1 MKKLVHILSLFMI
14 IWNVSAQS
22 GTISGTIKNN
32 QNQPLEN
39 VNVVLKGTTI
49 GTRTNLEGQFTLNN
63 IQNGNHTVSIS
74 HIGFASK
81 EITINLANFN
91 DLGILIL
98 QENNQALEEIV
109 LNGKVNK
116 YRREEST
123 VVSKMPLKDIENP
136 QVYNAIP
143 SELLKEQ
150 VVTNFNDALKNATGV
165 TRLWESTGRNGD
177 GAEFYSMRGFA
188 VQPTMTNG
196 LPSLTNTTID
206 PINVDNIEV
215 IKGPSGTLFGSSVI
229 SYGGLINV
237 VTKKPYEQFG
247 GEISYINGTYGSN
260 RLTADINIPLKD
272 KIAIRVNSA
281 YTTEE
286 SFQDAGFSNAFFI
299 APSLKYEVSD
309 KLTFLVNTEFYK
321 NTSAK
326 ASMIFLSRYAPLS
339 FDNMS
344 LFEQNYK
351 KSFTSNDLTMN
362 NNSFNM
368 QMQALYKLSEN
379 WTSQTVLSKSTTKTN
394 GYYQYLWDSANG
406 DEFTRFISKADGTF
420 YTTDIQQ
427 NFIGDFKIG
436 KMRNRLVAGLDY
448 YNSRL
453 INGGAG
459 WIGYGTVSLVN
470 GTDTNGVDLNGDPLQ
485 TVLTQPGVDN
495 ALAGSFGGNTEANQE
510 VISAYVSDVLN
521 ITEKLSVM
529 ASLRLDYFDGKTSQY
544 DAEETKSQVAISPK
558 FGAVYQLIENK
569 VSVFGNYMNGFQ
581 NVAPITVADLD
592 GSNPRTKE
600 FDPEQANQYE
610 LGLKTSL
617 YKDVISASISYYN
630 IQVKDRV
637 ITDPNNINNSIQGGE
652 VESKG
657 IEISLVANPIKGLN
671 IITGFSK
678 NNAEVTKETPGDGY
692 LGLRPEEAG
701 PETLVNFWANYMITS
716 GQLKGFGIGFGGNYA
731 SEYKTLNRANIGT
744 FELPSYTVLNSALS
758 YDNSKFNVS
767 LKLNN
772 LLNEKYYSGWSTVTP
787 QRLRSITAGV
797 TYKF

>member
-1 MKKLVHILSLFMI
+1 MNRIVLTTLLLSSLVGFSQEKAD
-14 IWNVSAQS
+14 S
-22 GTISGTIKNN
+22 TK
-32 QNQPLEN
+32 
-39 VNVVLKGTTI
+39 VLKEVTVE
-49 GTRTNLEGQFTLNN
+49 GTRE
-63 IQNGNHTVSIS
+63 
-74 HIGFASK
+74 
-81 EITINLANFN
+81 
-91 DLGILIL
+91 
-98 QENNQALEEIV
+98 
-109 LNGKVNK
+109 NK
-116 YRREEST
+116 YKKESST
-123 VVSKMPLKDIENP
+123 TVSKMPLKDIENP
-136 QVYNAIP
+136 QMYNSIP
-143 SELLKEQ
+143 ANLLKEQ

-177 GAEFYSMRGFA
+177 GAEYYSMRGFS

-206 PINVDNIEV
+206 PINIDNIEV

-237 VTKKPYEQFG
+237 VTKKPHQMFG
-247 GEISYINGTYGSN
+247 GEISYNNGTYGSN
-260 RLTADINIPLKD
+260 RVTADVNLPLNEKAAVR
-272 KIAIRVNSA
+272 INSA

-286 SFQDAGFSNAFFI
+286 SFQDAGFSNTFFL
-299 APSLKYEVSD
+299 APSIKYEVND

-326 ASMIFLSRYAPLS
+326 SSMIFLSRYAPLS
-339 FDNMS
+339 FDSME
-344 LFEQNYK
+344 LFDRNYK
-351 KSFTSNDLTMN
+351 RSFTSNDLTMN

-368 QMQALYKLSEN
+368 QMQALYKLSN
-379 WTSQTVLSKSTTKTN
+379 YWTSQTVLSKSSTKTN

-406 DEFTRFISKADGTF
+406 DEFTRYISKADGTF

-436 KMRNRLVAGLDY
+436 NMRNRLVAGLDY

-453 INGGAG
+453 INGGSG
-459 WIGYGTVSLVN
+459 WVANGTVSLVN
-470 GTDTNGVDLNGDPLQ
+470 GTDTGI
-485 TVLTQPGVDN
+485 LTQAGTD
-495 ALAGSFGGNTEANQE
+495 ALLTGSFAGNTEANQE
-510 VISAYVSDVLN
+510 IMSAYVSDVLN
-521 ITEKLSVM
+521 VTNKLSVM

-544 DAEETKSQVAISPK
+544 DGVETEGQVALSPK
-558 FGAVYQLIENK
+558 FGAVYQIVENK

-581 NVAPITVADLD
+581 NVAPTTVADLD

-600 FDPEQANQYE
+600 FDPEQANQFE
-610 LGLKTSL
+610 VGLKSSL
-617 YKDVISASISYYN
+617 YKDIISASVSYYD
-630 IQVKDRV
+630 ISVKDRV

-657 IEISLVANPIKGLN
+657 VEVSIVANPIKGLN
-671 IITGFSK
+671 VIAGFSH
-678 NNAEVTKETPGDGY
+678 NDAEVTKESPGDGY

-701 PETLVNFWANYMITS
+701 PETLVNFWANYTVTN

-731 SEYKTLNRANIGT
+731 SEYKTLNRANTGT
-744 FELPSYTVLNSALS
+744 FALPDYTVLNSALS
-758 YDNSKFNVS
+758 YDNDKFNVS

-772 LLNEKYYSGWSTVTP
+772 MLNEKYYSGWSTVTP